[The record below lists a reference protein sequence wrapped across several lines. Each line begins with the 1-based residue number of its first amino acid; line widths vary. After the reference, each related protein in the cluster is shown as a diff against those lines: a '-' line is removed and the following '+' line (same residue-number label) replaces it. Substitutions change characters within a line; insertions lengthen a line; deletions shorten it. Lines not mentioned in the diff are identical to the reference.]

1 MTTCYFVSDLHGNK
15 QKFEILAKEIARNK
29 PPFLFIGGDLLPFIR
44 ISDKK
49 FNNTENPFIR
59 EYLIPLFTNLQKQLG
74 CNYPEVYLIL
84 GNDDYKTDIPG
95 FMYGQD
101 KDLWKCLDTS
111 KVKFGPYMI
120 YGYSY
125 VPPTPFRIKDWE
137 KYDIDKSINIGCLR
151 PEEGFK
157 SIPAADEDNT
167 LIVDDLKQLVS
178 DDSLEKAI
186 FIMHSPPFGCD
197 LDRMEGHISI
207 GSRAIA
213 QFIEEKQ
220 PYITLHGHV
229 HESSRVT
236 GKWYQKIGRTHSFS
250 AAWDGEGLALVIFRI
265 DNPSENERKIIEA
278 R

>member
-1 MTTCYFVSDLHGNK
+1 MTTCYFVSDLHGKK
-15 QKFEILAKEIARNK
+15 QKFEMLAKEIARNK
-29 PPFLFIGGDLLPFIR
+29 PPFLFIGGDILPFIR

-49 FNNTENPFIR
+49 ITNTENPFIR

-84 GNDDYKTDIPG
+84 GNDDYKADIPG
-95 FMYGQD
+95 FVYGQE
-101 KDLWKCLDTS
+101 KDLWKFLNSS

-137 KYDIDKSINIGCLR
+137 KYDIDRTINPGCQS

-157 SIPAADEDNT
+157 SVLSSSADTNLIAEDIT
-167 LIVDDLKQLVS
+167 ELCG

-186 FIMHSPPFGCD
+186 MIMHSPPYGCN
-197 LDRMEGHISI
+197 LDQMEGNVSI
-207 GSRAIA
+207 GSKAIA
-213 QFIEEKQ
+213 RFIEEKQ

-236 GKWYQKIGRTHSFS
+236 GQWHQQFGRTHSFS
-250 AAWDGEGLALVIFRI
+250 AAWDGEELALVIFQI
-265 DNPSENERKIIEA
+265 DNPVEHQRKILTP
-278 R
+278 